1 MTKRNSDSFNNVKW
15 YNSIRFSILLG
26 FIVVFAIIAYVIY
39 YVVQVRGKE
48 KVLAESDRLAE
59 QIGSN
64 VVNELYSDIAKISA
78 LARSQAA
85 TAASV
90 SKSESVY
97 MRVFPSVLDG
107 QNDAEI
113 AGGGIWTAPY
123 QFADNLH
130 KRSFYWS
137 TNVAGMLEYVD
148 DYNQSTT
155 NYQEEEWFISALV
168 SKPGQCVWS
177 KSYVDPFTR
186 NPKVTC
192 TVRIEQDKGFF
203 GAATVDLN
211 LSDLS
216 DFIRKWQKRTGGYI
230 FITDQ
235 DNRFLSFPRDSAV
248 KTESVN
254 EFGQMRSSYI
264 TLDELA
270 LKRQDFK
277 PIVTAFKRF
286 DNDTITK
293 AKSLF
298 GQDFT
303 TMQET
308 LDTASSKLLEDD
320 AKLKAVTILDPLKN
334 AFDNKTTMFAE
345 VSITDDHVLKEPARA
360 YLFHIPNTYW
370 KIGIVTPTRQASAV
384 ANALSNDLLKYILAA
399 FALASFLGYFL
410 LNQGI
415 VLPLARTTSTL
426 QTIGD
431 LINQKRYLELGN
443 HTIDVR
449 QHNEVGLV
457 RHSVNKLIDRVAQNE
472 GEIAAANIML
482 ERKVEDR
489 TQELTNILAEL
500 KKSQTDLVNSE
511 KMALLGQMVAGVAH
525 EVNTPLGYVKNNV
538 LMTKDMVTQYDEL
551 IVQGSKLGDLLKAD
565 SLEEDLL
572 EATLDEIAEIASD
585 LKDQNVTDDMNQ
597 LFDDTLFGV
606 DQISELIVNLRNFA
620 RLDESKIKNIDI
632 HECIESSLNIA
643 RSNLKSYEI
652 KKFYQDVPKI
662 SCSPSQINQVF
673 LNLFNNA
680 AQAMRS
686 ENGILAI
693 STSHKN
699 GFVHVS
705 IMDNGVGMSKQTI
718 KKIFQP
724 FFTTKAAGEGTGL
737 GLAISIQIVE
747 QHLGQI
753 HVSSKEGEGTRFTVS
768 LPIERVKRKEIHT

>member
-1 MTKRNSDSFNNVKW
+1 MNKRNSDSFKDVKW

-26 FIVVFAIIAYVIY
+26 FIIVFAIIAYVIY

-64 VVNELYSDIAKISA
+64 VVNELYSDIAKVSA
-78 LARSQAA
+78 LAQSQAA

-90 SKSESVY
+90 LKSESVY

-107 QNDAEI
+107 QNDTEI

-123 QFADNLH
+123 QFSDDLP

-137 TNVAGMLEYVD
+137 TNLAGMLEYVD
-148 DYNQSTT
+148 DYNLPTT
-155 NYQEEEWFISALV
+155 NYLEEEWFISALV
-168 SKPGQCVWS
+168 SQPGQCVWS

-186 NPKVTC
+186 NPKVSC
-192 TVRIEQDKGFF
+192 TVRIEQDKAFF

-211 LSDLS
+211 LSNLS
-216 DFIRKWQKRTGGYI
+216 GFIRKWQRRTGGYI

-235 DNRFLSFPRDSAV
+235 DNRFLNFPRDAGV
-248 KTESVN
+248 KQASID
-254 EFGQMRSSYI
+254 EFGQPQNSYI
-264 TLDELA
+264 TADEFA
-270 LKRQDFK
+270 LKRPDFK
-277 PIVTAFKRF
+277 PVVTELKRF
-286 DNDTITK
+286 DANTIK
-293 AKSLF
+293 QAKSKF
-298 GQDFT
+298 DEDFIS
-303 TMQET
+303 MQKT
-308 LDTASSKLLEDD
+308 LDKASSKLLEED
-320 AKLKAVTILDPLKN
+320 AKLKAVTVLDPLEG
-334 AFDNKTTMFAE
+334 AFENKTTMFAE
-345 VSITDDHVLKEPARA
+345 VSINNDHILKEPARA

-370 KIGIVTPTRQASAV
+370 KIGIVTPTRQAAAV
-384 ANALSNDLLKYILAA
+384 ANDLSNDLLKYILAA
-399 FALASFLGYFL
+399 FGVASLLGYLL
-410 LNQGI
+410 LNQGV

-443 HTIDVR
+443 HTIDVK
-449 QHNEVGLV
+449 QQNEVGLV
-457 RHSVNKLIDRVAQNE
+457 RHSVNKLIERVAQNE
-472 GEIAAANIML
+472 GEITAANIML

-489 TQELTNILAEL
+489 TQELTDILAEL

-551 IVQGSKLGDLLKAD
+551 IMQGSKLGDLLKAD

-572 EATLDEIAEIASD
+572 ETTLDEIAEIASD

-606 DQISELIVNLRNFA
+606 EQISELIVNLRNFA

-643 RSNLKSYEI
+643 RSNLKPYEV
-652 KKFYQDVPKI
+652 KKFYQNVPKI

-680 AQAMRS
+680 AQAMHS

-693 STSHKN
+693 STSHED
-699 GFVHVS
+699 GFVHIN
-705 IMDNGVGMSKQTI
+705 IMDNGAGMSKHTI

-737 GLAISIQIVE
+737 GLAISIQIIE
-747 QHLGQI
+747 QHQGKV

-768 LPIERVKRKEIHT
+768 LPVERKEKEILT